1 MWAELRDHG
10 PEDWGPFGAE
20 RLRLSTRL
28 VIWVTLAVL
37 FLVDALL
44 ALGDTGVT
52 SSSEL
57 PQLAAGYV
65 LIGLMVLHT
74 PLGVVAIVLAL
85 VLGDRWWDHDA
96 ISLLFAGAATILGM
110 SARLPLILVSGS
122 FFVVWLV
129 VAGRV
134 LDRLSPV
141 SASLLAFSAVGG
153 LAPGLGLRWLS
164 RRLRSAVHLAE
175 DRRVQLERAQ
185 SDERHRLAL
194 ELHDVVG
201 HGLTIISTQA
211 AMLPTLTDPDRREAA
226 ERAISDTA
234 RQSLQDLRTML
245 GVLRGTGASETAAD
259 ATEQVVPV
267 EELMGDYAARLRS
280 AGYEVEVD
288 LRLSE
293 DIPDSLLHT
302 LQRLVQES
310 TTIIF
315 KHAAREGRVDI
326 LLAHSSEETVL
337 RVCSPMPAQ
346 RRTGPVP
353 NTGFGL
359 AGMDERARI
368 LGGRLTHG
376 PEDGR
381 ALPGTPGSA
390 GRQHGVHHP
399 APARLGPCPE
409 PAVEGGD
416 ALAHPQQAEAGVSDG
431 LVGAARAGRRGQR
444 TVDPQG
450 QALVRRAPGGE
461 EHRAGAGPVADDV
474 GDGLRRDMQHR
485 QSQRG
490 RQGRHLLQLGPH
502 DVARR
507 LQPGCALGEPDGRV
521 GRVGT
526 TGALI
531 ACGAPEGG
539 EQSAQVDE
547 RLAGGD
553 VDRRLHVLT
562 AVGLPHPPIS
572 TRP

>member
-1 MWAELRDHG
+1 MGARSGAAERGAGIMWAELRDHG

-20 RLRLSTRL
+20 RLSLSTQL
-28 VIWVTLAVL
+28 VIWVSLAVL
-37 FLVDALL
+37 LLMDALL

-57 PQLAAGYV
+57 PQLAAEYV
-65 LIGLMVLHT
+65 LIGLMALHT

-129 VAGRV
+129 VAGPV

-141 SASLLAFSAVGG
+141 SASLLAFSGVGG
-153 LAPGLGLRWLS
+153 LAAGLGLRWLR

-201 HGLTIISTQA
+201 HGLTIISMQA

-245 GVLRGTGASETAAD
+245 GVLRGAGASETAAD

-310 TTIIF
+310 TTNIY

-381 ALPGTPGSA
+381 WVLHATIPSRSHT
-390 GRQHGVHHP
+390 
-399 APARLGPCPE
+399 
-409 PAVEGGD
+409 
-416 ALAHPQQAEAGVSDG
+416 
-431 LVGAARAGRRGQR
+431 GRR
-444 TVDPQG
+444 
-450 QALVRRAPGGE
+450 
-461 EHRAGAGPVADDV
+461 
-474 GDGLRRDMQHR
+474 
-485 QSQRG
+485 
-490 RQGRHLLQLGPH
+490 
-502 DVARR
+502 
-507 LQPGCALGEPDGRV
+507 
-521 GRVGT
+521 
-526 TGALI
+526 
-531 ACGAPEGG
+531 
-539 EQSAQVDE
+539 
-547 RLAGGD
+547 
-553 VDRRLHVLT
+553 
-562 AVGLPHPPIS
+562 
-572 TRP
+572 